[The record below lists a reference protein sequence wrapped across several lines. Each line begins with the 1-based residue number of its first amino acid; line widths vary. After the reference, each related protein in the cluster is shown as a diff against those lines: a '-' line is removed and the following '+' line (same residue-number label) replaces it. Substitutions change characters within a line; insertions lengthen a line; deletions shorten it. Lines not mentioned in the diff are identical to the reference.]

1 MSHIA
6 ETSVRGHDVRP
17 ALAKAQPQLGHKPLL
32 LIIALAALP
41 SLYWMLTEA
50 PVISVDRFGVRADG
64 RKSRSGEGLDW
75 QL

>member
-6 ETSVRGHDVRP
+6 ETSVRDHDVRP

-41 SLYWMLTEA
+41 RLYLDADRST
-50 PVISVDRFGVRADG
+50 SHQRRRFGVRADG
-64 RKSRSGEGLDW
+64 RKSRSGEGLDG